1 MKSRLYGPGLHQSF
15 PVCIGSPLRSHFIRL
30 LLSMSDPA

>member
-15 PVCIGSPLRSHFIRL
+15 PVCFDPLPGQLMRL
-30 LLSMSDPA
+30 VISMCHPA

>member
-15 PVCIGSPLRSHFIRL
+15 PVCMTPLSGSHLMRL
-30 LLSMSDPA
+30 LISMSDPA

>member
-15 PVCIGSPLRSHFIRL
+15 PVCSTLRGHFKRL
-30 LLSMSDPA
+30 RISMSHPA